1 MRRDTL
7 LFAISI
13 AWIAALV
20 AMGLYVAFV
29 R

>member
-13 AWIAALV
+13 AWIVALV
-20 AMGLYVAFV
+20 ATGLYVAFV